1 MKNGTLKNVVF
12 YFTAIQTPINKYEST
27 DKQYK
32 VTVAVDKAT
41 ATAFSKEFPKKQ
53 AKMIPNDEFLEK
65 YKVEEVAFPEQ
76 PIQYVYTFN
85 RDELRKDGTPIPEE
99 NRPKVFFQDASNK
112 IYDIT
117 QKFLVG
123 NGSRGD
129 LSYFV
134 IETEKFGNHPKLS
147 NILVRDLVKFERDS
161 NNDNWAS
168 QAQEWDDSVDIDSTS
183 SEALSEINK
192 PVKKTSSGPIV
203 DQELPF

>member
-1 MKNGTLKNVVF
+1 MKNGTIKNVFF
-12 YFTAIQTPINKYEST
+12 YFTAIQTPINKFEST

-32 VTVAVDKAT
+32 VTIAVDKAT

-53 AKMIPNDEFLEK
+53 AKMVQNDDFREQ
-65 YKVEEVAFPEQ
+65 YKADAPFPEQ

-99 NRPKVFFQDASNK
+99 NKPKVFYEDASGK

-123 NGSRGD
+123 NGSQGD

-134 IETEKFGNHPKLS
+134 IETERFGEHPKLS
-147 NILVRDLVKFERDS
+147 SILVRNLVKYERES
-161 NNDNWAS
+161 ANTNWAA
-168 QAQEWDDSVDIDSTS
+168 QAQEWDDSIEIGGSTD
-183 SEALSEINK
+183 ADPTKAPAKAAPK
-192 PVKKTSSGPIV
+192 PVLD
-203 DQELPF
+203 DQLPF